1 MKNYIKPIILFIA
14 FFPFVGCDD
23 FVDVAVPYSQLT
35 GNLVFEDANTANAA
49 IADIY
54 SKLRDTGML
63 TGSSLGSAACLGLY
77 ADELVYYGANNENS
91 LFIYNNTLLGNTA
104 AVSQLWNQSYHQI
117 YCANAIIE
125 GCERSQT
132 LSTANKNQFIGE
144 AVFIRALIH
153 FYLTNL
159 YGDVP
164 YIDAT
169 NYETNR
175 LLPRMPV
182 ATVSA
187 SIIADLNRAIALLP
201 ENYLS
206 ADRVRPNRSTAIALL
221 ARVYLYKGDWA
232 EAANAASAVLNNP
245 IYVWENNIDKTF
257 LKECKATIWQFIPKV
272 AGNNTDEGAL
282 FILKSGPPT
291 FAGLRPELFQSFGSN
306 DLRKTRWIASVTD
319 GKTTWYHANKYKQK
333 SNTGTSV
340 EYSIIFRLAEQYL
353 IRAEARARQG
363 ELIGAKE
370 DLNVVRKTA
379 GLSNT
384 TAVTADAI
392 VAAVIQERRFELF
405 TESGHRFF
413 DLKRNG
419 ALDSVLPTVKP
430 GWNSTDVL
438 WPIPEKELL
447 ANPNLVQNLGY

>member
-14 FFPFVGCDD
+14 FLPFVGCDD

-91 LFIYNNTLLGNTA
+91 LFIYNNTLLANTA

-125 GCERSQT
+125 GCERSET

-153 FYLTNL
+153 FYLMNL

-164 YIDAT
+164 YVDAT

-232 EAANAASAVLNNP
+232 EASNAATAVLNNP

-282 FILKSGPPT
+282 FILKSGAPT

-363 ELIGAKE
+363 DLIGAKE